1 MKDLYNMIFK
11 RKSIRKFDKKI
22 SISNEEINIIK
33 EHFTQIKPLIED
45 IKAEFK
51 IVSNDETTSKR
62 GECSILFYSENKDN
76 YLLNAG
82 YMMEQVD
89 LLLSEMNI
97 GACWYGMAKA
107 KETKQGD
114 MEFVIMLSVGKCR
127 EDDFRKSIKEFKRK
141 DISVILKGDM
151 YTNAV
156 KSAGLAPSAC
166 NSQPWRI
173 VTREDDIEVFKKD
186 KMKSFIPGT
195 NLPFYNNIDMGI
207 FLYFLE
213 LSLKHEGLD
222 FCRNIFNERE
232 AEDGLIKICDYKVK

>member
-1 MKDLYNMIFK
+1 M
-11 RKSIRKFDKKI
+11 
-22 SISNEEINIIK
+22 NIIK

-62 GECSILFYSENKDN
+62 GEYSILFYIENKDN

-107 KETKQGD
+107 KETKQND

-127 EDDFRKSIKEFKRK
+127 EDDFRKSINEFKRK
-141 DISVILKGDM
+141 DLSVILKGDM
-151 YTNAV
+151 YT
-156 KSAGLAPSAC
+156 LT
-166 NSQPWRI
+166 Q
-173 VTREDDIEVFKKD
+173 
-186 KMKSFIPGT
+186 
-195 NLPFYNNIDMGI
+195 
-207 FLYFLE
+207 
-213 LSLKHEGLD
+213 
-222 FCRNIFNERE
+222 
-232 AEDGLIKICDYKVK
+232 